1 MQQKTLVS
9 WLKAIIIIFG
19 ILLAALLFAV
29 LPTAGIKMVGTMP
42 EISFLYWPCLIV
54 SWLFGTPIFLMLM
67 EAWKV
72 CNRIASGQPFC
83 ADNARSFVSLCQN
96 ALIACGVLLAGNIG
110 LIIVSAVT
118 GLAVYPIAVP
128 VFFHAGDFCRPGCCR
143 GMCHPVTLDLQSHRH
158 QRRKPIDDL
167 IIPLRRTILWQFN

>member
-29 LPTAGIKMVGTMP
+29 LPTAGIKVSGTMP
-42 EISFLYWPCLIV
+42 EIAFLYWPCLIV

-128 VFFHAGDFCRPGCCR
+128 VFSMLVIFVGLAAAVACA
-143 GMCHPVTLDLQSHRH
+143 TLSH
-158 QRRKPIDDL
+158 L
-167 IIPLRRTILWQFN
+167 IYKATDINEENQLTT